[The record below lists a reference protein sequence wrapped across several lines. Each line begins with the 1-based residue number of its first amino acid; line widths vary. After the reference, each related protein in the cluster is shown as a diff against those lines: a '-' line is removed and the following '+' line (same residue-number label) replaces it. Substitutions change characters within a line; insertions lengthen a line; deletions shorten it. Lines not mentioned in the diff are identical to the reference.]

1 MTTRPTR
8 LSVPGPVAAGH
19 AGPRSPPGRRRL
31 RSGPEAAPRTSRAK
45 PVRAERPGPPAGPF
59 AGAPPTPG
67 QPRHGLN
74 ENHHELDHQGRR
86 GAGRGHRAVLRHG
99 HRHRRGADR
108 PPRHGPG
115 RRGGPGQVGSPGRPA
130 PAKTARPTPA
140 PTKTIIIQQ
149 PPAPT
154 AAQPASA
161 LRYVGNGIYAGP
173 NTSDAFAQNVVSA
186 WSGTP
191 GVAYVYS
198 PVTGQ
203 TYAMTYQIV
212 GAGIVIATGGNGAY
226 VQF

>member
-1 MTTRPTR
+1 MNWTTKGVAT
-8 LSVPGPVAAGH
+8 LVAATALFCGMGTVTAVALTGH
-19 AGPRSPPGRRRL
+19 HGTAPAAAAVPARP
-31 RSGPEAAPRTSRAK
+31 AAPA
-45 PVRAERPGPPAGPF
+45 A
-59 AGAPPTPG
+59 
-67 QPRHGLN
+67 
-74 ENHHELDHQGRR
+74 
-86 GAGRGHRAVLRHG
+86 
-99 HRHRRGADR
+99 
-108 PPRHGPG
+108 
-115 RRGGPGQVGSPGRPA
+115 PA

-149 PPAPT
+149 KPVVIQQSPAPA

-212 GAGIVIATGGNGAY
+212 GAGTVIATGGNGAY

>member
-1 MTTRPTR
+1 MNWTTKGVATLVAGTALFCGMGTVTAVALTGHHGTAPAAAA
-8 LSVPGPVAAGH
+8 VPAKP
-19 AGPRSPPGRRRL
+19 
-31 RSGPEAAPRTSRAK
+31 AAPA
-45 PVRAERPGPPAGPF
+45 A
-59 AGAPPTPG
+59 
-67 QPRHGLN
+67 
-74 ENHHELDHQGRR
+74 
-86 GAGRGHRAVLRHG
+86 
-99 HRHRRGADR
+99 
-108 PPRHGPG
+108 
-115 RRGGPGQVGSPGRPA
+115 PA

-149 PPAPT
+149 KPVVIQQPPAPA

-212 GAGIVIATGGNGAY
+212 DAGTVIATGGNGAY

>member
-1 MTTRPTR
+1 MNWTTKGVATLVAGTALFCGMGTVTAVALTGHHGTAPAAAAVPARP
-8 LSVPGPVAAGH
+8 
-19 AGPRSPPGRRRL
+19 
-31 RSGPEAAPRTSRAK
+31 AAPA
-45 PVRAERPGPPAGPF
+45 A
-59 AGAPPTPG
+59 
-67 QPRHGLN
+67 
-74 ENHHELDHQGRR
+74 
-86 GAGRGHRAVLRHG
+86 
-99 HRHRRGADR
+99 
-108 PPRHGPG
+108 
-115 RRGGPGQVGSPGRPA
+115 PA

-149 PPAPT
+149 PPAPA

-212 GAGIVIATGGNGAY
+212 GAGTVIATGGNGAY

>member
-1 MTTRPTR
+1 MNWTTKGVATLVAGTALFCGMGTVTAVALTGHHGTAPATAA
-8 LSVPGPVAAGH
+8 VPARA
-19 AGPRSPPGRRRL
+19 
-31 RSGPEAAPRTSRAK
+31 AAPA
-45 PVRAERPGPPAGPF
+45 A
-59 AGAPPTPG
+59 
-67 QPRHGLN
+67 
-74 ENHHELDHQGRR
+74 
-86 GAGRGHRAVLRHG
+86 
-99 HRHRRGADR
+99 
-108 PPRHGPG
+108 
-115 RRGGPGQVGSPGRPA
+115 PA
-130 PAKTARPTPA
+130 PAKTARLTPA

-149 PPAPT
+149 PPAPA

-203 TYAMTYQIV
+203 TYAMTYQIA
-212 GAGIVIATGGNGAY
+212 GAGTVIATGGNGAY

>member
-1 MTTRPTR
+1 MNWTTK
-8 LSVPGPVAAGH
+8 GVAALVAGTALFCGMGTVTAVALTGH
-19 AGPRSPPGRRRL
+19 HGTAPAAAAVPARP
-31 RSGPEAAPRTSRAK
+31 AAPA
-45 PVRAERPGPPAGPF
+45 A
-59 AGAPPTPG
+59 
-67 QPRHGLN
+67 
-74 ENHHELDHQGRR
+74 
-86 GAGRGHRAVLRHG
+86 
-99 HRHRRGADR
+99 
-108 PPRHGPG
+108 
-115 RRGGPGQVGSPGRPA
+115 PA

-140 PTKTIIIQQ
+140 PTKTITIQQ

-212 GAGIVIATGGNGAY
+212 GAGTVIATGGNGAY

>member
-1 MTTRPTR
+1 MGTVTA
-8 LSVPGPVAAGH
+8 VALTGH
-19 AGPRSPPGRRRL
+19 HGTAP
-31 RSGPEAAPRTSRAK
+31 AAA
-45 PVRAERPGPPAGPF
+45 ARPGAPA
-59 AGAPPTPG
+59 A
-67 QPRHGLN
+67 
-74 ENHHELDHQGRR
+74 
-86 GAGRGHRAVLRHG
+86 
-99 HRHRRGADR
+99 
-108 PPRHGPG
+108 
-115 RRGGPGQVGSPGRPA
+115 PA

-149 PPAPT
+149 KPVVIQQSPAPA

-212 GAGIVIATGGNGAY
+212 GAGTVIATGGNGAY